1 MNCSLYLEHKI
12 QLSRMIGLWHTSR
25 QLSRFILDIILSQPL
40 DEEYDKDNT
49 QAYLTDVVWYNY
61 NINYISC

>member
-1 MNCSLYLEHKI
+1 
-12 QLSRMIGLWHTSR
+12 MIGLWHTSR

-49 QAYLTDVVWYNY
+49 NPSRDGVVT
-61 NINYISC
+61 